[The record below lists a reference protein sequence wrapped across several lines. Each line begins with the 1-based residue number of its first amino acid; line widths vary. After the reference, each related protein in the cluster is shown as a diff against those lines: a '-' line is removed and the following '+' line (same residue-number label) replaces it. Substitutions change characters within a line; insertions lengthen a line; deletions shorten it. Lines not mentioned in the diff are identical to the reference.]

1 MLKKPAEK
9 HVTPV
14 SKDAW
19 NLHLHSVFRRTSLC
33 HNENEVDR
41 EQATQQFNAATA
53 PQPNEPFYNFDAN
66 QQRYVDLQEP
76 PPLFCF
82 PTETELFH
90 LVSRHISAMKTNSS
104 PGFDAVSPAFIK
116 NAYKRVP
123 RQQGRG
129 TENVHVLA
137 PHVTSFFQLLLQ
149 KARVPNAWK
158 EAKLTPIHKKG
169 PVISPKNYRMI
180 AVSAPVYQLYT
191 NVLRSIIQDWCFQH
205 GQIPDTQFG
214 FYPGRSAL
222 QPIFIL
228 LHLKHAAQKT
238 QNDTSRLFT
247 AFIDIQQAYDSVPR
261 DKLWKH
267 LYRCRMPQHL
277 ILILQDLYHMDEYT
291 LLDGDNMASVQ
302 PLFGVK
308 QGCPLSPLL
317 FAIYLNDIDSV
328 AEGVQGALTAIPNF
342 TVTHLLF
349 ADDLALLANRQ
360 PSTS

>member
-1 MLKKPAEK
+1 MCKRRFFNAKRRIFLQKLFDNDPTIHSMLKKPAEK

-19 NLHLHSVFRRTSLC
+19 NLHLHSVLRRTSLC

-180 AVSAPVYQLYT
+180 AVSAPVYRLYS
-191 NVLRSIIQDWCFQH
+191 NVLSIIQDWYFQH
-205 GQIPDTQFG
+205 G
-214 FYPGRSAL
+214 
-222 QPIFIL
+222 
-228 LHLKHAAQKT
+228 
-238 QNDTSRLFT
+238 
-247 AFIDIQQAYDSVPR
+247 
-261 DKLWKH
+261 
-267 LYRCRMPQHL
+267 
-277 ILILQDLYHMDEYT
+277 
-291 LLDGDNMASVQ
+291 
-302 PLFGVK
+302 
-308 QGCPLSPLL
+308 
-317 FAIYLNDIDSV
+317 
-328 AEGVQGALTAIPNF
+328 
-342 TVTHLLF
+342 
-349 ADDLALLANRQ
+349 
-360 PSTS
+360 